1 MADLSI
7 THDPWR
13 ADVHPPSIP
22 EPEDIP
28 PSPRR
33 QSTRKG
39 KERALSD
46 DAEDGRDE
54 KGVWARLGTMERL
67 NVLSKV
73 VDSSNGRD
81 KVL

>member
-13 ADVHPPSIP
+13 VDATVHEEDVPAAVSRA
-22 EPEDIP
+22 
-28 PSPRR
+28 SV
-33 QSTRKG
+33 RKG
-39 KERALSD
+39 KQRETRDDEER
-46 DAEDGRDE
+46 
-54 KGVWARLGTMERL
+54 GVWARLGTMERL
-67 NVLSKV
+67 SVLSKV